1 MAGGFERAVQG
12 GEWPRERDAFL
23 FELREILATVRRRRL
38 WLVFAVTACLAF
50 AGLAVAMRK
59 AEFVSTAQVLLDP
72 RGLNVTDNEVVPRPP
87 SADVNDAIIETQIRL
102 LNSDAVIGRAET
114 AIVLDLIRRHLDRPE
129 AKVTALRRSEGSWIC
144 GSVNVKN
151 REGIYSGERGFVVD
165 LSVKSFARVPD
176 GPELLNPRVPGFA
189 EMEQARQLYFK
200 LCLD

>member
-1 MAGGFERAVQG
+1 MCAALADRRA
-12 GEWPRERDAFL
+12 PAS
-23 FELREILATVRRRRL
+23 ILASL
-38 WLVFAVTACLAF
+38 LLA
-50 AGLAVAMRK
+50 AGM
-59 AEFVSTAQVLLDP
+59 VLLEPAAGHAQAVED
-72 RGLNVTDNEVVPRPP
+72 G
-87 SADVNDAIIETQIRL
+87 
-102 LNSDAVIGRAET
+102 SDAVIGRAET